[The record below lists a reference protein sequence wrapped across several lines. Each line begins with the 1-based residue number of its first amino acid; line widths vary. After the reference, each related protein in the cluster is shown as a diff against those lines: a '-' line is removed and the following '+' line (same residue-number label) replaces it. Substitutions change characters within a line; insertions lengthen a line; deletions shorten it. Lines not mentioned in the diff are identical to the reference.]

1 MHSIS
6 EFKAA
11 IAAARNAVTAE
22 FRGRIEAAD
31 RAIGRTGSLGG
42 HARWNRDVG
51 SQRGVRFKVASQYWA
66 ALEVALAPIEAEW
79 DALPR
84 VSHDWAGGME
94 MSRQGVAVALPDG
107 THVHT
112 DALHGGLRSRP
123 WPVAALRRY
132 LTEEFTAHHIWS

>member
-1 MHSIS
+1 MLQSIS
-6 EFKAA
+6 QFKAA
-11 IAAARNAVTAE
+11 ICAARNSVTAE

-31 RAIGRTGSLGG
+31 RATGRSGSLSG

-51 SQRGVRFKVASQYWA
+51 SQRGVRFEVASQYWD
-66 ALEVALAPIEAEW
+66 ALDVALAPFAAEW

-84 VSHDWAGGME
+84 VPHDWAGDLE

-107 THVHT
+107 TRVHG
-112 DALHGGLRSRP
+112 DALHGWLTYRP

-132 LTEEFTAHHIWS
+132 LAEE

>member
-11 IAAARNAVTAE
+11 IEAARNAVTAE
-22 FRGRIEAAD
+22 FSGRIEAAD
-31 RAIGRTGSLGG
+31 RATGRSGSLGG

-51 SQRGVRFKVASQYWA
+51 SQRGVRFEVAAQYWA
-66 ALEVALAPIEAEW
+66 ALDVALRPIAAEW

-84 VSHDWAGGME
+84 VAYDWAGGRE
-94 MSRQGVAVALPDG
+94 MSRRGVAVALPDG

-112 DALHGGLRSRP
+112 DALHGWLTARP
-123 WPVAALRRY
+123 WPMAALQRCT
-132 LTEEFTAHHIWS
+132 TERATERA